1 MEDEQHAAILRTK
14 RRQLFLC
21 LFPLHPDGILP
32 MPADL
37 FPVEDCVLPKTIQTL
52 ARVIAIAALLIC
64 FLAPLNAQ
72 TMRPDAEKQLAH
84 DIYKEFIEIQSAF
97 TTGSTTP
104 VAEAAAARLKAAG
117 FSDADIFVGGA
128 SPKKAN
134 MVVRYHGTGAR
145 KPLLLLAHIDV
156 VEAKREDWSMDP
168 FQLTEKDGF
177 FYGRGTGDD
186 KAQAAVWLA
195 NLIQYKKEG
204 FKPDRDL
211 IVALTAD
218 EEGGGP
224 FNGVDWLLKNHRELI
239 DAEFALNEGGWGE
252 SLDGKK
258 LSNNLQIS
266 EKYVLNFRFEVRNK
280 GGHSSLPVADNA
292 IYHLASALVQLSHFG
307 FPLKTNDVTAAYF
320 QQISKIETPAVKD
333 DLAKVA
339 AGSQEAMQKVA
350 AASTEWNATLR
361 TTCVA
366 TQLEG
371 GHAMNALPQLAA
383 ANVNCR
389 VLPEDSPEYV
399 LTTLQKVVND
409 DQVTIT
415 PTLERTA
422 GPASPMRPDVL
433 AAVSSVTQKIWPGV
447 QTVPIMVMGATD
459 GRYLRA
465 AGIPTFGIQGFFFDR
480 NDIRF
485 HGRDE
490 RMSVQSFYEGQT
502 FLYDLVKTLS
512 QPTR

>member
-1 MEDEQHAAILRTK
+1 LNRTT
-14 RRQLFLC
+14 R
-21 LFPLHPDGILP
+21 
-32 MPADL
+32 
-37 FPVEDCVLPKTIQTL
+37 TL
-52 ARVIAIAALLIC
+52 AQALCINTLSLSFIVS
-64 FLAPLNAQ
+64 ASAQ
-72 TMRPDAEKQLAH
+72 TVRPDTEQQLAH
-84 DIYKEFIEIQSAF
+84 DIYKEFVEIQSGF

-104 VAEAAAARLKAAG
+104 VAEAAATRLKAAG
-117 FSDADIFVGGA
+117 FPNSDIFVGGA

-134 MVVRYHGTGAR
+134 LVVRYHGTGAH

-168 FQLTEKDGF
+168 FQLTEKDGY

-186 KAQAAVWLA
+186 KAQAAVWIA
-195 NLIQYKKEG
+195 NLIQYKKED
-204 FKPDRDL
+204 FRPDRDI

-224 FNGVDWLLKNHRELI
+224 YNGVDWLLKNHRELI
-239 DAEFALNEGGWGE
+239 DADFALNEGGWGE

-258 LSNNLQIS
+258 LSNDLQIS
-266 EKYVLNFRFEVRNK
+266 EKYVLNFRFEARNK
-280 GGHSSLPVADNA
+280 GGHSSIPVADNA
-292 IYHLASALVQLSHFG
+292 IYHLAFALAHLSSFG
-307 FPLKTNDVTAAYF
+307 FPLKTNEVTAAYF
-320 QQISKIETPAVKD
+320 QQMSKIETGPVKE

-350 AASTEWNATLR
+350 AASPAWNATLR

-399 LTTLQKVVND
+399 LATLKKVVD
-409 DQVTIT
+409 DEHVSIT
-415 PTLERTA
+415 STLELTA

-433 AAVSSVTQKIWPGV
+433 AAVTNTTQKLWPGV
-447 QTVPIMVMGATD
+447 QTIPIMVMGATD

-465 AGIPTFGIQGFFFDR
+465 AGIPTYGIQGFFFDR

-490 RMSVQSFYEGQT
+490 RMAVQSFYEGQT
-502 FLYDLVKTLS
+502 FLYDLVKMLS
-512 QPTR
+512 QPTK

>member
-1 MEDEQHAAILRTK
+1 
-14 RRQLFLC
+14 
-21 LFPLHPDGILP
+21 
-32 MPADL
+32 
-37 FPVEDCVLPKTIQTL
+37 
-52 ARVIAIAALLIC
+52 
-64 FLAPLNAQ
+64 
-72 TMRPDAEKQLAH
+72 MRPDAEKQLAH
-84 DIYKEFIEIQSAF
+84 DIYKEFIEVQSGY

-104 VAEAAAARLKAAG
+104 VAQAAAARLKAAG
-117 FSDADIFVGGA
+117 FPDSDIYVGGA

-134 MVVRYHGTGAR
+134 LVVRYHGTGAR
-145 KPLLLLAHIDV
+145 KPLLLLAHTDV

-168 FQLTEKDGF
+168 FQFVEKDGY

-186 KAQAAVWLA
+186 KAQAAVWIA
-195 NLIQYKKEG
+195 NLIQYQKEG
-204 FKPDRDL
+204 FKPDRDI

-224 FNGVDWLLKNHRELI
+224 YNGVDWLIKNHRELI
-239 DAEFALNEGGWGE
+239 NAEFALNEGGWGE

-258 LSNNLQIS
+258 LSNDLQIS

-280 GGHSSLPVADNA
+280 GGHSSIPVADNA
-292 IYHLASALVQLSHFG
+292 IYHLAFALAHLSAYG
-307 FPLKTNDVTAAYF
+307 FPLKTNEVTAAYF
-320 QQISKIETPAVKD
+320 EQMSKIDAGAVKE
-333 DLAKVA
+333 DLAKAA

-350 AASTEWNATLR
+350 AAAPAWNATLR

-389 VLPEDSPEYV
+389 VLPEDTPEYV
-399 LTTLQKVVND
+399 LATLKEVVAD
-409 DQVTIT
+409 KEVTIT
-415 PTLERTA
+415 PVLAMTA

-433 AAVSSVTQKIWPGV
+433 AAVSSTTQKIWPGV

-465 AGIPTFGIQGFFFDR
+465 AGIPTYGVQGFFFDR

-490 RMSVQSFYEGQT
+490 RMAVQSFYDGQA

-512 QPTR
+512 QPGE